1 MSPYC
6 SNIIATSGGGRGINV
21 PSCPKLR
28 ERVKKGSP
36 PQRAK
41 PVPRRGQVGD
51 VNHQWAPMGSPEP
64 QPLGGGPLPP
74 EASRMGLLAAP
85 RAAHLGQREV
95 FISLTSTV
103 T

>member
-1 MSPYC
+1 M
-6 SNIIATSGGGRGINV
+6 
-21 PSCPKLR
+21 
-28 ERVKKGSP
+28 
-36 PQRAK
+36 
-41 PVPRRGQVGD
+41 GD

-74 EASRMGLLAAP
+74 EASCMGLLAAP